1 MSVSNEVCEHRT
13 ELIRSEVQL
22 LREIANANALILG
35 RLDKAINGNGKKG
48 LIEQYS
54 ENKWKTWIAIIVLG
68 SGGAGSGVA
77 FFNLLKGI
85 ILS

>member
-1 MSVSNEVCEHRT
+1 MAVSNEVCEHRT
-13 ELIRSEVQL
+13 EHIRKEIQL
-22 LREIANANALILG
+22 LRQITDANALILG

-54 ENKWKTWIAIIVLG
+54 ENKWRTWIAILLIG

-77 FFNLLKGI
+77 FFKLLKGV
-85 ILS
+85 IL